1 MANKPKPSEN
11 VAETGHCPGESSAS
25 IEIQS
30 DAAGIFKSS

>member
-11 VAETGHCPGESSAS
+11 VAETRHCPGESDAS
-25 IEIQS
+25 LGIQS